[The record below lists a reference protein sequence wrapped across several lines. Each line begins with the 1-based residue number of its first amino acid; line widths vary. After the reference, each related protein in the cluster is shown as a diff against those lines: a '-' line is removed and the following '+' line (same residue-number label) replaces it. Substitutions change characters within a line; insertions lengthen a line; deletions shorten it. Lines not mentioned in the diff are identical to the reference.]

1 MTVLPF
7 LDELAWRG
15 LLYQYTEG
23 AREMLAEGPIT
34 AYCGFDPSARSLH
47 VGNLVPVMGLAHLQR
62 AGHRPIVLVG
72 GGTGMIGDP
81 SGKVTERTLNSLEV
95 VEENARA
102 IRHQL
107 ERFLDFSGQHAA
119 LMRNNA
125 DWLMSLGAI
134 EFMREVGKH
143 FTVNYMTAKDSVKS
157 RLEAGISYTE
167 FSYMLL
173 QAYDYLELH
182 RREGA
187 RLQIGG
193 SDQWGNITA
202 GVELIRR
209 TMGAEAHAVT
219 LPLVTTASG
228 TKFGKTE
235 AGAVWLDPALTSPY
249 KFYQFWINADDRDA
263 GRYLRLFTLLARA
276 EVEALERALAEHPES
291 RDAQRALAAEVT
303 TRVHGADATRIA
315 AEASK
320 LVFDRGADPRQ
331 FAPGVLEALLQELPA
346 AVIELR
352 SAADGATGKS
362 ANVATADGRTVPVS
376 VKQTTDGAGVDV
388 LDVFVATGL
397 VKSKGDARRLLQQGG
412 LYANGDKLAPE
423 NAVLSVASAI
433 HGQYYVL
440 RKGGREIA
448 IVRLIS

>member
-1 MTVLPF
+1 MTRQSF
-7 LDELAWRG
+7 IDELAWRG

-23 AREMLAEGPIT
+23 VREMLATGPIT
-34 AYCGFDPSARSLH
+34 AYCGFDPTGRSLH

-81 SGKVTERTLNSLEV
+81 SGKAAERTLNSLEV
-95 VEENARA
+95 VEENSRA
-102 IRHQL
+102 IRLQL
-107 ERFLDFSGQHAA
+107 ERFLDFTGPRAA
-119 LMRNNA
+119 TMVNNA

-134 EFMREVGKH
+134 EFMRDVGKH
-143 FTVNYMTAKDSVKS
+143 FTVNYMIAKDSVKS
-157 RLEAGISYTE
+157 RLDSGISYTE

-209 TMGAEAHAVT
+209 TAGAEAHAVT

-249 KFYQFWINADDRDA
+249 KFYQFWINVDDRDV
-263 GRYLRLFTLLARA
+263 GRYLRFFSLITRD
-276 EVEALERALAEHPES
+276 EVEALERGLAERPEA
-291 RDAQRALAAEVT
+291 REAQRALAMDVT
-303 TRVHGADATRIA
+303 ARVHGGDATRVA
-315 AEASK
+315 ADASS
-320 LVFDRGADPRQ
+320 LVFDRNADPRN
-331 FAPGVLEALLQELPA
+331 FSAGVLEALLQELPS
-346 AVIELR
+346 AVIHLDG
-352 SAADGATGKS
+352 AADGATG
-362 ANVATADGRTVPVS
+362 ATHRVTTFDGRTVPV
-376 VKQTTDGAGVDV
+376 QLRHGEDGKGVDV

-423 NAVLSVASAI
+423 EVVLPVGRAI

-440 RKGGREIA
+440 RKGARDIA
-448 IVRLIS
+448 VVRMI